1 MNYVSNIVSNVLGAL
16 YQTFGASVLVAVLFM
31 FVYEYA
37 KKHGIKESF
46 KNWICNFKSDTS
58 FRRTFFLALY
68 TAMLLFRTILC
79 RNIWYNPLENVLG
92 VWGLHKPSGTLYTE
106 NIENIILFIPFI
118 FLFIWAFRSK
128 VFKDEIIKFK
138 NVVFK
143 SFIISFC
150 FSASIEFSQ
159 LFFKLGTFQLS
170 DLVFNTLGGVIG
182 GIIYCCVYH
191 LKERKKSNVLK

>member
-1 MNYVSNIVSNVLGAL
+1 MEYIANILGNVLRSL

-37 KKHGIKESF
+37 KKCGVKESF
-46 KNWICNFKSDTS
+46 KILVCKFKKDIN

-68 TAMLLFRTILC
+68 TAMLLFRTVLC

-92 VWGLHKPSGTLYTE
+92 VWGLHRPDGKLYTE
-106 NIENIILFIPFI
+106 NIENIILFTPFV
-118 FLFIWAFRSK
+118 FLLIWSFRSK
-128 VFKDEIIKFK
+128 LFKGGIIKFK
-138 NVVFK
+138 NVIFK
-143 SFIISFC
+143 SFIISLC
-150 FSASIEFSQ
+150 FSAGVEFSQ

-182 GIIYCCVYH
+182 GIIYYYVFRF
-191 LKERKKSNVLK
+191 KERKKE